1 MKKAALYV
9 RSSVQQDTQIQLQLD
24 ELKEYIR
31 VHDFELYKEYVDKDA
46 LSIGDRSELEKMVS
60 DAEDG
65 LFDVVIVTKLN
76 RLSRDKGKM
85 VELVKHFSELDVDCI
100 SIKENVDVE
109 VVMAEMMEKIEESSK
124 TDPEG
129 VIEKLNALL
138 KK

>member
-31 VHDFELYKEYVDKDA
+31 VRDFELYKEYVDKDA
-46 LSIGDRSELEKMVS
+46 SSIGDRSELEKMVS
-60 DAEDG
+60 DAENG